1 MTKNLKQTLHML
13 EPYYI
18 TGFTEADGCFY
29 ISLYQDKT
37 SKAGI
42 RITPIFYITQDISS
56 QDVLYNIRHAL
67 CGKTAKAS
75 SGKFI
80 KRIKDNTLTYTVRGV
95 IGCKEVLRH
104 FDKYPLLGEKLKNYK
119 IFKRIVNM
127 LEVKKHLTDMESI
140 ITLTY
145 LMNRRAGSHI

>member
-1 MTKNLKQTLHML
+1 MNMTTIITKKLQLL

-37 SKAGI
+37 SKTGI

-56 QDVLYNIRHAL
+56 QDVLYNIQHTL
-67 CGKTAKAS
+67 YHKE
-75 SGKFI
+75 SGITSGNFV

-95 IGCKEVLRH
+95 SGCKVVLQH
-104 FDKYPLLGEKLKNYK
+104 FDQYPLLGEK
-119 IFKRIVNM
+119 
-127 LEVKKHLTDMESI
+127 
-140 ITLTY
+140 
-145 LMNRRAGSHI
+145 